1 MVDLRFIWE
10 EQYPAREFSVFV
22 AAEAYP
28 DLRDEL
34 LNPWTGLDPE
44 CRLPDTPT
52 AAEVEATSWL
62 AQFHPPE
69 PWEDQAGWLDIA
81 ASLGLC
87 VSTDTII
94 DNSLAGRIG
103 KALRQLVAER
113 TEKLNSDTNWS
124 KPRSK
129 SDWVRI
135 LNDLG
140 VEISSKTFQ
149 RRLGVVYRQHPDTKP
164 TAKVVI
170 IDISTLPPDYSEAIT
185 LRGKRSQ
192 VDTK

>member
-1 MVDLRFIWE
+1 MADLVKDFGEAMR
-10 EQYPAREFSVFV
+10 PAREFSVFV

-34 LNPWTGLDPE
+34 LDPWTGLDPE

-62 AQFHPPE
+62 ARFHPPE

-94 DNSLAGRIG
+94 DHSLARRIG
-103 KALRQLVAER
+103 KALRLRTDEPATVNTNDGVDDNSKKSENNLPENPDVLELCRHLAKKLANFGTMIECARDFCRKNGCEVSKAEN
-113 TEKLNSDTNWS
+113 L
-124 KPRSK
+124 
-129 SDWVRI
+129 
-135 LNDLG
+135 L
-140 VEISSKTFQ
+140 
-149 RRLGVVYRQHPDTKP
+149 RQAKRFPHLWP
-164 TAKVVI
+164 T
-170 IDISTLPPDYSEAIT
+170 
-185 LRGKRSQ
+185 
-192 VDTK
+192 